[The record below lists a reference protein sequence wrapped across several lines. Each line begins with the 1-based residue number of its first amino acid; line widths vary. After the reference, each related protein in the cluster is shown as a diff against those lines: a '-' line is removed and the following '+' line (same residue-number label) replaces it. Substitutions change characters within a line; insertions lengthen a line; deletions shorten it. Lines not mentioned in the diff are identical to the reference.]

1 MSKGTGATP
10 AMTWKSGVLAVIL
23 LLGITGPL
31 LIVSWMW
38 GGPGFCPAVPMM
50 SQMENIND
58 KMSKPNPDGGA
69 DLMWGTGICTI
80 YLRPFDPDDENHLV
94 ESDSNSFGVK
104 VVMHEYIHCLQQGLV
119 SGDVDPAVR
128 FDTIDVTVENKCGID
143 DVYASKTIAA
153 FADLPAEFRLV
164 KKSSSSTRAATGT
177 STRRLRSRK
186 RFTARGAPG
195 WIPCAAPGGT

>member
-23 LLGITGPL
+23 LLGIIGPL

-69 DLMWGTGICTI
+69 DLS
-80 YLRPFDPDDENHLV
+80 RV
-94 ESDSNSFGVK
+94 
-104 VVMHEYIHCLQQGLV
+104 
-119 SGDVDPAVR
+119 A
-128 FDTIDVTVENKCGID
+128 
-143 DVYASKTIAA
+143 ASLGAA
-153 FADLPAEFRLV
+153 H
-164 KKSSSSTRAATGT
+164 
-177 STRRLRSRK
+177 
-186 RFTARGAPG
+186 RGR
-195 WIPCAAPGGT
+195 GGQAG